1 MTSETTPPQLIKFVH
16 RRLLL
21 EVMFSKYPKKQNRKG
36 SITPTPCPLYHD
48 GGGGGE
54 ISRYLRGLT

>member
-1 MTSETTPPQLIKFVH
+1 MTSETTPPQLIKFAH

-36 SITPTPCPLYHD
+36 SITPTPSPLYHD
-48 GGGGGE
+48 KGGGGGV
-54 ISRYLRGLT
+54 